1 MDEAASDLD
10 RRYNILD
17 KTAVASKATCKSSE
31 SNNRRA
37 KNNKNATAVAA
48 AAAVEVEESESAT
61 TIEDDDSG
69 KTVKSGGGG
78 SKSKSLNTLTL
89 MCLGKPLDKRER
101 MSNWLKKPLRPAQR
115 RYAALDAFVL
125 IKIHD
130 VLVDKL
136 KQLGAPDVDYI
147 ATRQKRLI

>member
-17 KTAVASKATCKSSE
+17 KTVIASKASSKSSE
-31 SNNRRA
+31 SNSRRS
-37 KNNKNATAVAA
+37 KNNKNAA

-78 SKSKSLNTLTL
+78 GGGSKSKSLNTLTL

-101 MSNWLKKPLRPAQR
+101 MSNWLNKPLRPAQR

-136 KQLGAPDVDYI
+136 KQVGAPDVDYI